1 MKKTRYILLFIVS
14 VFFFKSTFGQVID
27 TPIEHYVV
35 NKEPK
40 VKPEFSVSGRILGVN
55 LEDVT
60 GADVINMCSADKSK
74 TDNRGIF
81 HISASAG
88 DTLAVLTPKYS
99 AGLRC
104 VKSAKENLNII
115 LIKRKTDLL
124 PPGYTRSNFNKAR
137 KDDEELLRIL
147 EKDAKLEAKWK
158 Y

>member
-1 MKKTRYILLFIVS
+1 VKKIRYIFLLIVS

-35 NKEPK
+35 NKELK
-40 VKPEFSVSGRILGVN
+40 VKPDFAISGRVLGVN

-60 GADVINMCSADKSK
+60 SADIINMCSAGRSK

-81 HISASAG
+81 HINASAG
-88 DTLAVLTPKYS
+88 DTVAVSTPKYS

-124 PPGYTRSNFNKAR
+124 PPGYTRGDFNKAR